1 MDVSI
6 ENEYGYQEDFSY
18 LLEVIDMALKME
30 NVAHAVFTIVF
41 VNEERIK
48 KINRECRGIDRV
60 TDVISFAFEETKDFV
75 CPDYRFLGEI
85 YVCIPRMEEQALLYG
100 HSKKRELSFLVVH
113 GILHLL
119 GYDHMEKREEE
130 EMFHKQELILD
141 AAGIKRE
148 N

>member
-18 LLEVIDMALKME
+18 LQNVIDIALQEE
-30 NVAHAVFTIVF
+30 NVKNAVFTIVF
-41 VNEERIK
+41 VSEERIQK
-48 KINRECRGIDRV
+48 MNRECRGIDRV
-60 TDVISFAFEETKDFV
+60 TDVISFAFEETKDFF
-75 CPDYRFLGEI
+75 CPDFRFLGEI
-85 YVCIPRMEEQALLYG
+85 YVCIPRMEDQAREYG
-100 HSKKRELSFLVVH
+100 HSVKRELSFLVVH

-119 GYDHMEKREEE
+119 GYDHMEKSEELQ
-130 EMFHKQELILD
+130 MFSKQELILD

>member
-30 NVAHAVFTIVF
+30 NVVHAVFTIVF

>member
-18 LLEVIDMALKME
+18 LLEVIDMALKIE